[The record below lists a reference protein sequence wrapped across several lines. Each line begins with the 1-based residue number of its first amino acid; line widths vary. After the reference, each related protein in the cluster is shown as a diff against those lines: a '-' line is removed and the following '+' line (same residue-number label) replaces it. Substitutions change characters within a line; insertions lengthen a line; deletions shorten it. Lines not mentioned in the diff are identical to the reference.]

1 MRTARTTTKST
12 RSATTVRTKRTAK
25 TTPVARKTATQ
36 SAPRK
41 AAGTTAGR
49 APVRKSAGAAANS
62 ELVPLL
68 VYIPRRV
75 RERLNKLVRDIELA
89 NQAEAISKL
98 VNDAYRR

>member
-1 MRTARTTTKST
+1 MRTARSTTKT
-12 RSATTVRTKRTAK
+12 PLRPAAGRIAATKKATAK
-25 TTPVARKTATQ
+25 STARKTT
-36 SAPRK
+36 RE
-41 AAGTTAGR
+41 TTAR
-49 APVRKSAGAAANS
+49 APAVRKSTPAAAGAAN